1 MLNRAVVQPDPAVFQ
16 GMVADIMGAAAEAAS
31 LDEVFL
37 RLEEAGVM
45 LRIDRAVT
53 PTMARAPTL
62 GTWELDLLRTIENV
76 VRLGH
81 IRRVDRGQVTLDHGS
96 VATAPDALVVHCAAS
111 GLQNPPLVPIW
122 RPSAITVQPVRAGF
136 PCFGA
141 ALTGYVE
148 ASRNDD
154 ETKNRLCR
162 PSSYGNSLVDWAR
175 MTVQGARNAMAFGS
189 EPDIKEWSDRV
200 ALNPARIPPEHP
212 GSPELD
218 RALERLARHGGPGVA
233 RLAQLSE

>member
-1 MLNRAVVQPDPAVFQ
+1 
-16 GMVADIMGAAAEAAS
+16 MGAAAEAAS

-141 ALTGYVE
+141 AVSGYVE
-148 ASRNDD
+148 ATRADDD
-154 ETKNRLCR
+154 EKNRLCP
-162 PSSYGNSLVDWAR
+162 PSRYGNSLTDWA
-175 MTVQGARNAMAFGS
+175 AMNVRGTRASLSFMS
-189 EPDIKEWSDRV
+189 EPDIKDWANSV
-200 ALNPARIPPEHP
+200 ATNPARIPPEHA
-212 GSPELD
+212 GSPELTD
-218 RALERLARHGGPGVA
+218 ALARLQTSIRPGLA
-233 RLAQLSE
+233 RLAELGGVDETR